1 MFNHVGPPVEIPELE
16 SRTLEQGRF
25 YKLDKVWVP
34 SVTTVIG
41 HQSKAGILEWQK
53 RVGFHEA
60 EKIRMKSSWRGTKY
74 HNHVEKYLRNE
85 DVEKTQKSEGLTN
98 YLFRSARE
106 TLNRISDIHAIEA
119 PLFSRNLCI
128 AGRVD
133 CIAKFDFQDLCDVNI
148 GAEDYIKIAET
159 CKFIVIQNIP
169 NFNDVNANQQQR
181 FITLIDIFY
190 EKKISLMISLDSNLE
205 NITSSTR
212 LTEPFKRTL
221 SRLFEL
227 TSPKDDFFT

>member
-85 DVEKTQKSEGLTN
+85 DVE
-98 YLFRSARE
+98 
-106 TLNRISDIHAIEA
+106 NRITDIHLIEA
-119 PLFSRNLCI
+119 PLYSSKLYL

-133 CIAKFDFQDLCDVNI
+133 CLAHFDNEL
-148 GAEDYIKIAET
+148 A
-159 CKFIVIQNIP
+159 VID
-169 NFNDVNANQQQR
+169 FK
-181 FITLIDIFY
+181 TTKEL
-190 EKKISLMISLDSNLE
+190 KKPEWLE
-205 NITSSTR
+205 NYFVQCSAYAYMYYEHTGIEVDKLVTISVSESGEMQVEQR
-212 LTEPFKRTL
+212 YDKEKYINKLLQYIEEYRMFIE
-221 SRLFEL
+221 SREG
-227 TSPKDDFFT
+227 

>member
-16 SRTLEQGRF
+16 SRTLENGRF
-25 YKLDKVWVP
+25 YKLESVWVP

-85 DVEKTQKSEGLTN
+85 NVEAHQEGEGLTN
-98 YLFRSARE
+98 YLFRAARKD
-106 TLNRISDIHAIEA
+106 LDRISDIHLIEA
-119 PLFSRNLCI
+119 PLYSSKLYL

-133 CIAKFDFQDLCDVNI
+133 CLAHFDNEL
-148 GAEDYIKIAET
+148 A
-159 CKFIVIQNIP
+159 VID
-169 NFNDVNANQQQR
+169 FK
-181 FITLIDIFY
+181 TTKEL
-190 EKKISLMISLDSNLE
+190 KKPEWLE
-205 NITSSTR
+205 NYFVQCSAYAYMYYEHTGIEVDKLVTISVSESGEMQVEQR
-212 LTEPFKRTL
+212 YDKEKYINKLLQYIEEYRMFIE
-221 SRLFEL
+221 SREG
-227 TSPKDDFFT
+227 